1 MEARPHQ
8 LAPRTSTLLLRTDG
22 VPAGRMWGEDLM
34 VCGAPPAEG
43 VRTVPPLIL
52 CAIADDDRL
61 QDVVATGRALAAS
74 GAFHALFVHVTELAV
89 APPTALGFA
98 AGSGSL
104 SASPYPPAVSFDEL
118 VALSRDTGMRLLQGA
133 GVEPE
138 ESVVLTGEP
147 CAELNR
153 LAEERDAALVVVGTC
168 RHGAVASALLGSVS
182 RALMRDGVRPVLIA
196 RSTLL
201 PSLGGP
207 VVCGVDL
214 AGDCALRSVEP
225 AAQLATAMKRPLVL
239 VHVLTGELLA
249 AATWP
254 VAAKLTLE
262 PTECE
267 RIKARRSLE
276 ALARRLP
283 SDRVETVVVE
293 GTSVSARL
301 NAFAAARRADLLVV
315 GCGGAGAWRRALE
328 GSVSFDLLREGR
340 RPLVVVPPE

>member
-1 MEARPHQ
+1 
-8 LAPRTSTLLLRTDG
+8 
-22 VPAGRMWGEDLM
+22 M
-34 VCGAPPAEG
+34 VCGALRPEG

-52 CAIADDDRL
+52 CAIADDDRH

-74 GAFHALFVHVTELAV
+74 GAFQALFVHVTEPAV

-104 SASPYPPAVSFDEL
+104 PTTPYPPAVSFDEL
-118 VALSRDTGMRLLQGA
+118 VALSRDTGIRLLQDA
-133 GVEPE
+133 GIEPE
-138 ESVVLTGEP
+138 ESVVVTGEP

-153 LAEERDAALVVVGTC
+153 LAKERDAALVVVGTC

-182 RALMRDGVRPVLIA
+182 RAMMREGERPVLIA

-207 VVCGVDL
+207 VVCGVDVT
-214 AGDCALRSVEP
+214 GDRALRPVER
-225 AAQLATAMKRPLVL
+225 AAQLATAMRRSLVL
-239 VHVLTGELLA
+239 VHVLTGERLA

-262 PTECE
+262 PTDRE

-283 SDRVETVVVE
+283 SERVETVVVD
-293 GTSVSARL
+293 GPSVAGRL
-301 NAFAAARRADLLVV
+301 EAFAAARRADLLVV
-315 GCGGAGAWRRALE
+315 GCRGSGVLRRALE